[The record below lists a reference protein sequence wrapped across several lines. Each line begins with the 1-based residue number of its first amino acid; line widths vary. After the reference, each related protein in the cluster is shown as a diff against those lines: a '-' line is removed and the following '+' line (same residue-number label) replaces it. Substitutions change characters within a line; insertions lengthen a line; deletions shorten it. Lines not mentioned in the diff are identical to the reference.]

1 MAELLTYDP
10 SNDPQAIQLAE
21 ERDAESLRVGEEME
35 QAQNELLAGKY
46 KSAQDLE
53 QAYLELQKKLGS
65 QDSNE
70 EEVED
75 QPEDEPETDEAVDF
89 IGELDSEFTEN
100 GQFSEETMEKLAS
113 MDSKDLVDAYFRYR
127 DTLDESPVSQV
138 RDLSDSEVNQVY
150 NSVGGQEQ
158 YQQLTQWAADNLDQQ
173 SIDAFDSLV
182 DTGNVAAINLALRG
196 LMSTYQDS
204 VGYEGEMIQGKAA
217 SSINGFRSQ
226 AEMVRAMADPRYDR
240 DPAYRMEIMEKL
252 QQSNFDF

>member
-1 MAELLTYDP
+1 MPELITYDP
-10 SNDPQAIQLAE
+10 SNDPQAIELAE

-70 EEVED
+70 EEVESEL
-75 QPEDEPETDEAVDF
+75 EDEPETDETVDF

-127 DTLDESPVSQV
+127 DTLDESPVAQV
-138 RDLSDSEVNQVY
+138 KELSDSEVNEVY

-182 DTGNVAAINLALRG
+182 DTGNTAAINLALRG
-196 LMSTYQDS
+196 LMSAYQDS

-217 SSINGFRSQ
+217 QSTTGFRSQ
-226 AEMVRAMADPRYDR
+226 AEMVRAMTDSRYER
-240 DPAYRMEIMEKL
+240 DPAYRMEILEKL
-252 QQSNFDF
+252 AQSDF